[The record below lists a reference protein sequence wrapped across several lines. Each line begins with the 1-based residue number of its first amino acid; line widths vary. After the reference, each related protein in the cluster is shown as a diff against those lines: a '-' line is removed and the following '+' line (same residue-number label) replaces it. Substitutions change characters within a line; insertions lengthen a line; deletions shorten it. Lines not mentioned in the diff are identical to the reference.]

1 MYMSVTLPTQNRPTI
16 SFEFYPPK
24 TEDGWNDLRNTL
36 ERTKSLKLDFVS
48 VTYGAGGS
56 TRSKTVEI
64 CAEIQRDLGLG
75 AMAHLTCVGHSREEL
90 DGILDQ
96 LRDAGVDTIMALRGD
111 PPKGS
116 TEFVAHPEGYR
127 YAEEL
132 IRHIAARGGFKM
144 GCAFYPEVHPE
155 AQSAESDL
163 ANLRRKQ
170 DAGAAFGVSQLF
182 YDADLFLRFRDVAR
196 KAGVAMPLV
205 AGVMPITN
213 LAAAKRFVKSFPSD
227 LAEAIEAAGDDQT
240 AVTEAGVRQAV
251 AMIRRLCAEG
261 VEGVHLYTLNKSGSS
276 PRVVELLREEGLFL
290 R

>member
-1 MYMSVTLPTQNRPTI
+1 MSMSVPLPTQDRPTI
-16 SFEFYPPK
+16 SFEFYPPR
-24 TEDGWNDLRNTL
+24 TDDGWNDLRNTL
-36 ERTKSLKLDFVS
+36 ERTKPLKLDFVS

-64 CAEIQRDLGLG
+64 CAEIQRDLGLA

-96 LRDAGVDTIMALRGD
+96 LRDAGIDTIMALRGD

-116 TEFVAHPEGYR
+116 TEFVAHPEGFR

-132 IRHIAARGGFKM
+132 IRHIASRGGFRM

-155 AQSAESDL
+155 AHDAESDL

-170 DAGAAFGVSQLF
+170 DAGVSFGVSQLF

-196 KAGVAMPLV
+196 KAGVSMPLV

-213 LAAAKRFVKSFPSD
+213 LAAAKRFVKSFPGD
-227 LAEAIEAAGDDQT
+227 LAKAIEAAGDDQA

-251 AMIRRLCAEG
+251 AMVRRLCKEG

>member
-1 MYMSVTLPTQNRPTI
+1 MSVTLPTQARPTI

-24 TEDGWNDLRNTL
+24 SDDGWNDLRATL

-64 CAEIQRDLGLG
+64 CAEIQRDLGLA

-96 LRDAGVDTIMALRGD
+96 LRDSGIDTIMALRGD
-111 PPKGS
+111 PPKGT
-116 TEFVAHPEGYR
+116 TEFVAHPDGYNF
-127 YAEEL
+127 AEQL
-132 IRHIAARGGFKM
+132 VKHIARRGGFKM

-155 AQSAESDL
+155 AESAERDL
-163 ANLRRKQ
+163 VNLRAKQ
-170 DAGAAFGVSQLF
+170 DAGASFGVSQLF
-182 YDADLFLRFRDVAR
+182 YDADLFLRFRDQAR
-196 KAGVAMPLV
+196 KAGVSMPLV

-213 LAAAKRFVKSFPSD
+213 LAAAKRFVKSFPED
-227 LAEAIEAAGDDQT
+227 LTRAIEAAGADQS

-251 AMIRRLCAEG
+251 AMIKRLSAEG

>member
-1 MYMSVTLPTQNRPTI
+1 MYMSVTLPTQDRPTI

-24 TEDGWNDLRNTL
+24 TDDGWNDLRNTL

>member
-1 MYMSVTLPTQNRPTI
+1 MSMSVTLPNAVRPTL
-16 SFEFYPPK
+16 SFEFFPPK
-24 TEDGWNDLRNTL
+24 TEEGWNDLRATL
-36 ERTKSLKLDFVS
+36 ERAKSLKLDFVS

-64 CAEIQRDLGLG
+64 CAEIQRDLGLS
-75 AMAHLTCVGHSREEL
+75 AMAHLTCVGHSRQEL

-96 LRDAGVDTIMALRGD
+96 LRDAGIDTIMALRGD
-111 PPKGS
+111 PPKGA
-116 TEFVAHPEGYR
+116 TEFVAHPDGYR

-132 IRHIAARGGFKM
+132 VRHIAARGGFRM

-155 AQSAESDL
+155 AASVEADL

-182 YDADLFLRFRDVAR
+182 YDADQFLRFRDQAR
-196 KAGVAMPLV
+196 KAGVTMPLV
-205 AGVMPITN
+205 AGIMPITN
-213 LAAAKRFVKSFPSD
+213 LASAKRFVKSFPDD
-227 LAEAIEAAGDDQT
+227 LTRAIEAAGADQA

-251 AMIRRLCAEG
+251 ALIRRLCAEG

-276 PRVVELLREEGLFL
+276 PRVVELLREAGLFL

>member
-1 MYMSVTLPTQNRPTI
+1 MSVTLPTQAHPTL

-24 TEDGWNDLRNTL
+24 TDEGWNDLRTTL
-36 ERTKSLKLDFVS
+36 ERTRSLQLDFVS

-64 CAEIQRDLGLG
+64 CAEIQRDLGLA

-90 DGILDQ
+90 DRILDQ
-96 LRDAGVDTIMALRGD
+96 LRDAGIGTIMALRGD
-111 PPKGS
+111 PPKGT
-116 TEFVAHPEGYR
+116 TEFVAHPDGYR
-127 YAEEL
+127 YAEDL
-132 IRHIAARGGFKM
+132 IKHIAARGGFKM

-155 AQSAESDL
+155 AATAEADL

-182 YDADLFLRFRDVAR
+182 YDADLFLRFRDASR
-196 KAGVAMPLV
+196 KAGVTMPLV

-213 LAAAKRFVKSFPSD
+213 LAAAKRFVKSFPED
-227 LAEAIEAAGDDQT
+227 LTRAIEAAGADQA

-251 AMIRRLCAEG
+251 AMIQRLSAEG

-276 PRVVELLREEGLFL
+276 PRVVELLRETGLFL

>member
-1 MYMSVTLPTQNRPTI
+1 MSLTLPNTARPTL
-16 SFEFYPPK
+16 SFEFFPPK
-24 TEDGWNDLRNTL
+24 TEEGWNDLRATL
-36 ERTKSLKLDFVS
+36 ERTKSLQLDFVS

-64 CAEIQRDLGLG
+64 CAEIQRDLGLS
-75 AMAHLTCVGHSREEL
+75 AMAHLTCVGHSRAEL

-96 LRDAGVDTIMALRGD
+96 LRDAGIDTIMALRGD
-111 PPKGS
+111 PPKGA
-116 TEFVAHPEGYR
+116 TEFVAHPDGYR

-132 IRHIAARGGFKM
+132 VRHIAARGGFRM

-155 AQSAESDL
+155 AASAETDL

-182 YDADLFLRFRDVAR
+182 YDADLFLRFRDQAR
-196 KAGVAMPLV
+196 KAGVNMPLV
-205 AGVMPITN
+205 AGIMPITN
-213 LAAAKRFVKSFPSD
+213 LASAKRFVKSFPDD
-227 LAEAIEAAGDDQT
+227 LTRAIESAGADQA

-251 AMIRRLCAEG
+251 ALIRRLCAEG

-276 PRVVELLREEGLFL
+276 PRVVELLREAGLFL

>member
-24 TEDGWNDLRNTL
+24 TEDGLNDLRNTL

>member
-1 MYMSVTLPTQNRPTI
+1 MYMSVTLPTQARPTI

-24 TEDGWNDLRNTL
+24 TDEGWNDLRATL

-64 CAEIQRDLGLG
+64 CAEIQRDLGLA
-75 AMAHLTCVGHSREEL
+75 AMAHLTCVGHSRDEL

-96 LRDAGVDTIMALRGD
+96 LRESGIDTIMALRGD
-111 PPKGS
+111 PPKGT
-116 TEFVAHPEGYR
+116 TEFVAHPDGYK
-127 YAEEL
+127 YAEDL
-132 IRHIAARGGFKM
+132 IKHIAARKGFKM

-155 AQSAESDL
+155 AQSADSDL

-170 DAGAAFGVSQLF
+170 DAGASFAVSQLF
-182 YDADLFLRFRDVAR
+182 YDADLFLRFRDAAR
-196 KAGVAMPLV
+196 KAGVTLPLV

-213 LAAAKRFVKSFPSD
+213 LAAAKRFVKSFPDD
-227 LAEAIEAAGDDQT
+227 LTRAIETAGTDQA

-251 AMIRRLCAEG
+251 AMIRRLSDEG

-276 PRVVELLREEGLFL
+276 PRVVELLREAGLFL

>member
-1 MYMSVTLPTQNRPTI
+1 MSVTLPTQARPTI

-24 TEDGWNDLRNTL
+24 SDDGWNDLRATL

-64 CAEIQRDLGLG
+64 CAEIQRDLGLA

-96 LRDAGVDTIMALRGD
+96 LRDSGIDTIMALRGD
-111 PPKGS
+111 PPKGT
-116 TEFVAHPEGYR
+116 TEFVAHPDGYNF
-127 YAEEL
+127 AEQL
-132 IRHIAARGGFKM
+132 VKHIARRGGFKM

-155 AQSAESDL
+155 AESAERDL
-163 ANLRRKQ
+163 VNLRAKQ
-170 DAGAAFGVSQLF
+170 DAGASFGVSQLF
-182 YDADLFLRFRDVAR
+182 YDADLFLRFRDQAR
-196 KAGVAMPLV
+196 KAGVSMPLV

-213 LAAAKRFVKSFPSD
+213 LAAAKRFVKSFPED
-227 LAEAIEAAGDDQT
+227 LTRAIEAAGADQA

-251 AMIRRLCAEG
+251 AMIKRLSAEG

>member
-1 MYMSVTLPTQNRPTI
+1 MSMSATLPTQDRPTI

-24 TEDGWNDLRNTL
+24 TDDGWNDLRNTL

-64 CAEIQRDLGLG
+64 CAEIQRDLGLA
-75 AMAHLTCVGHSREEL
+75 AMAHLTCVGHSRSEL

-111 PPKGS
+111 PPKGT

-132 IRHIAARGGFKM
+132 IRHIALRGGFKM

-155 AQSAESDL
+155 ASSPEADL

-170 DAGAAFGVSQLF
+170 DAGASFGVSQLF
-182 YDADLFLRFRDVAR
+182 YDADLFLRFRDAAR

-213 LAAAKRFVKSFPSD
+213 LASARRFVKHFPDD
-227 LAEAIEAAGDDQT
+227 LAKAIESAGSDQAAI
-240 AVTEAGVRQAV
+240 TEAGVRQAV
-251 AMIRRLCAEG
+251 AMCKRLCAEG

>member
-1 MYMSVTLPTQNRPTI
+1 MSVTLPTQTRPTI

-24 TEDGWNDLRNTL
+24 SDEGWNDLRTTL

-64 CAEIQRDLGLG
+64 CAEIQRDLGLA

-96 LRDAGVDTIMALRGD
+96 LRDSGIDTIMALRGD
-111 PPKGS
+111 PPKGT
-116 TEFVAHPEGYR
+116 TEFVAHPDGYK
-127 YAEEL
+127 YAEDL
-132 IRHIAARGGFKM
+132 IKHIAARGGFRM

-155 AQSAESDL
+155 AGSADADL

-170 DAGAAFGVSQLF
+170 DAGATFAVSQLF
-182 YDADLFLRFRDVAR
+182 YDVELFLRFRDAAR
-196 KAGVAMPLV
+196 KAGVTIPLV

-213 LAAAKRFVKSFPSD
+213 LASAKRFVKSFPDD
-227 LAEAIEAAGDDQT
+227 LTRAIEAAGTDQE
-240 AVTEAGVRQAV
+240 AITEAGVRQAV
-251 AMIRRLCAEG
+251 AMIGLLSAEG

-276 PRVVELLREEGLFL
+276 PRVVELLRGSGLFL

>member
-1 MYMSVTLPTQNRPTI
+1 MSVTLPTQSRPTL

-24 TEDGWNDLRNTL
+24 TEDGWNDLRSTL
-36 ERTKSLKLDFVS
+36 ECTKSLQLDFVS

-64 CAEIQRDLGLG
+64 CAEIQRDLGLA

-96 LRDAGVDTIMALRGD
+96 LRDSGIDTIMALRGD
-111 PPKGS
+111 PPKGT
-116 TEFVAHPEGYR
+116 TEFVAHPDGYK
-127 YAEEL
+127 YAEDL
-132 IRHIAARGGFKM
+132 IKHISARGGFKM

-155 AQSAESDL
+155 AESAERDL

-170 DAGAAFGVSQLF
+170 DAGASFAVSQLF
-182 YDADLFLRFRDVAR
+182 YDADLFLRFRDAAR
-196 KAGVAMPLV
+196 KAGVNMPLV

-213 LAAAKRFVKSFPSD
+213 LAAAKRFVKSFPDD
-227 LAEAIEAAGDDQT
+227 LTRAIEVAGADQA

-251 AMIRRLCAEG
+251 AMIQRLSAEG

-276 PRVVELLREEGLFL
+276 PRVVELLREAGLFL

>member
-1 MYMSVTLPTQNRPTI
+1 MSVTLPTQVRPTI

-24 TEDGWNDLRNTL
+24 SDDGWNDLRTTL

-64 CAEIQRDLGLG
+64 CAEIQRDLGLA

-96 LRDAGVDTIMALRGD
+96 LRDSGIDTIMALRGD
-111 PPKGS
+111 PPKGT
-116 TEFVAHPEGYR
+116 TEFVAHPDGYT
-127 YAEEL
+127 YAEDL
-132 IRHIAARGGFKM
+132 IKHIARRGGFKM

-155 AQSAESDL
+155 AESAERDM

-170 DAGAAFGVSQLF
+170 DAGASFGVSQLF
-182 YDADLFLRFRDVAR
+182 YDADLFLRFRDQAR
-196 KAGVAMPLV
+196 KAGVSMPLV

-213 LAAAKRFVKSFPSD
+213 LAAAKRFVKSFPED
-227 LAEAIEAAGDDQT
+227 LTRAIEAAGADQA

-251 AMIRRLCAEG
+251 AMIKRLSAEG

>member
-1 MYMSVTLPTQNRPTI
+1 MYMSVTLPTQHRPTI

-24 TEDGWNDLRNTL
+24 TDDGWNDLRNTL

-64 CAEIQRDLGLG
+64 CAEIQSDLGLG

-111 PPKGS
+111 PPKGT

-155 AQSAESDL
+155 AESAESDL

-196 KAGVAMPLV
+196 KAGVSMPLV

-213 LAAAKRFVKSFPSD
+213 LAAAKRFVKSFPDD
-227 LAEAIEAAGDDQT
+227 LAKAIESAGDDQT
-240 AVTEAGVRQAV
+240 AITEAGVRQAV

>member
-1 MYMSVTLPTQNRPTI
+1 MSVTLPTQNRPTI

>member
-1 MYMSVTLPTQNRPTI
+1 MYMSVTLPTQDRPTI

-24 TEDGWNDLRNTL
+24 TDDGWNDLRNTL

-96 LRDAGVDTIMALRGD
+96 LRVAGVDTIMALRGD
-111 PPKGS
+111 PPKGT

-155 AQSAESDL
+155 AESAESDL

-213 LAAAKRFVKSFPSD
+213 LAAAKRFVKSFPND
-227 LAEAIEAAGDDQT
+227 LAKAIEAAGDDQ
-240 AVTEAGVRQAV
+240 AAITEAGVRQAV
-251 AMIRRLCAEG
+251 AMIRRLCSEG

-276 PRVVELLREEGLFL
+276 PRVVELLREEGLFV

>member
-1 MYMSVTLPTQNRPTI
+1 MYMSVTLPTQDRPTI

-24 TEDGWNDLRNTL
+24 TDDGWNDLRNTL

-111 PPKGS
+111 PPKGT

-155 AQSAESDL
+155 AESAESDL

-213 LAAAKRFVKSFPSD
+213 LAAAKRFVKSFPND
-227 LAEAIEAAGDDQT
+227 LAKAIEAAGDDQ
-240 AVTEAGVRQAV
+240 AAITEAGVRQAV

-276 PRVVELLREEGLFL
+276 PRVVELLREEGLFV